1 MDELDLTPVQSVL
14 IRDILPPF
22 LRKKEN
28 DEQIIKEEVPENI
41 TQLKTYNL
49 KAEYPEKYFTS
60 NPNKTIF
67 TQHLIQILPNNVEYI
82 QYNGKQINR
91 GMGNKISFSLDGK
104 LRILHIWQ
112 RGNTEP
118 YTYTFTSY
126 GYASQDPNKIIEKMN
141 KEAILN
147 QLQPNKNTTIFKE
160 NVFSTNP
167 LILLNVEEE
176 NIEEE
181 TEENKEEFNVLYQLE
196 DNNTFEEF

>member
-14 IRDILPPF
+14 IKDILPPF

-28 DEQIIKEEVPENI
+28 DEQIIEEEIPENI
-41 TQLKTYNL
+41 TKLKTYNL
-49 KAEYPEKYFTS
+49 EAKYPEQYFIS
-60 NPNKTIF
+60 NIDKTIY
-67 TQHLIQILPNNVEYI
+67 TQHIIQVLPDNVEYI
-82 QYNGKQINR
+82 EYNGKQIYR

-112 RGNTEP
+112 RGNVEP

-147 QLQPNKNTTIFKE
+147 KLQPNKNTAIFKK
-160 NVFSTNP
+160 NIFNTNP
-167 LILLNVEEE
+167 LIPLDIEEE
-176 NIEEE
+176 NIE
-181 TEENKEEFNVLYQLE
+181 EEFNVLYQLE
-196 DNNTFEEF
+196 DSNIFEEF